1 MYHKVLFIE
10 QSINENLKKHR
21 SKKTLRFFF
30 IHFLET
36 TLHFPAQLLLLPQ
49 LGALGL
55 VITIVVW
62 NTRYI
67 ESALQVL
74 QNRSHMIDNDDISR
88 LSSLDHKH
96 INYSRKVF
104 IYSPRRSKKRT
115 IMYINI

>member
-1 MYHKVLFIE
+1 MAKTNILIYSLAWVLCHLVGRILC
-10 QSINENLKKHR
+10 N
-21 SKKTLRFFF
+21 TLVS
-30 IHFLET
+30 
-36 TLHFPAQLLLLPQ
+36 AQLECFSHQLYREGQEDQ

-104 IYSPRRSKKRT
+104 IYSPRRSKK
-115 IMYINI
+115 MDNYVH